1 LEQVLT
7 RQQGELVALERRLV
21 LRVRD
26 VLAQSDGAPADLER
40 LASLVNEM
48 DELFLLVVV
57 GEYNSG
63 KSTFINAL
71 LGDEVFAMGDL
82 PTTRAISILR
92 YGEPGPPESIGDHM
106 LLYHYP
112 LEVLRDLDIV
122 DTPGTNSIER
132 MEEEITRGFV
142 PRADLVLFVTSLLQP
157 LTASELD
164 FLTHIRQWGKKVVF
178 VVNGI
183 DRRNTDEQ
191 LDRVREYLARE
202 VTARLGA
209 DAPSLYFISALQ
221 ALRGKVADTQQR
233 VQQVSPATRTAASAT
248 PDPRNEYSALER
260 YVLETLRE
268 KERVRLKLLTPLGVL
283 RHVLKGNVAAL
294 EGRLTVVQEDAR
306 VLRSIREQLTAYSK
320 EMRTD
325 SERYLIEM
333 RNVLYEL
340 ERRGRS
346 WFERTIR
353 IGNAFFLRNKD
364 AVENRFRG
372 EVVQDAPL
380 AIEGV
385 LHRMVDWTVQRN
397 LKLWRSV
404 FSELDAHT
412 SRLRESGALAPH
424 GDTEFQYN
432 REELFSRLREPVEK
446 RLDEFDTE
454 REAREIVT
462 SVKEAVMSAFGVNVL
477 AIGLGGIIVAAVTT
491 AALDFT
497 GVLTATL
504 FAIAGWLIIPAR
516 RRHLMREFEEKI
528 SKLNEDL
535 AALLRTKFEEQ
546 LTRYEHQLL
555 EVVAPYDRF
564 LETERTKLE
573 SGLKALREAERE
585 VVTLERRVVETF
597 PEEQLARR
605 GTTTES
611 GRGGKIHPDGSAA

>member
-1 LEQVLT
+1 LEQVLN
-7 RQQGELVALERRLV
+7 RQQGELVALERKLV
-21 LRVRD
+21 LQVRD
-26 VLAQSDGAPADLER
+26 ALAQSDGSRTDLDR
-40 LASLVNEM
+40 LASLVHEM

-82 PTTRAISILR
+82 PTTRVISILR
-92 YGEPGPPESIGDHM
+92 YGQAGAPETIGEHIQ
-106 LLYHYP
+106 LYHYP

-132 MEEEITRGFV
+132 MEEAITREFV
-142 PRADLVLFVTSLLQP
+142 PRADLLLFVTSLLQP

-164 FLTHIRQWGKKVVF
+164 FLTHIREWGKKVVF

-183 DRRNTDEQ
+183 DRRNSDEQ
-191 LDRVREYLARE
+191 LARVRDYLTHE
-202 VTARLGA
+202 VTTRLGVS
-209 DAPSLYFISALQ
+209 APTIYFISALQ
-221 ALRGKVADTQQR
+221 ALRAKMSGSST
-233 VQQVSPATRTAASAT
+233 T
-248 PDPRNEYSALER
+248 PDEKNEYSALER

-268 KERVRLKLLTPLGVL
+268 KDRVRLKLLSPLGVL
-283 RHVLKGNVAAL
+283 ANVLKKNVIAL
-294 EGRLTVVQEDAR
+294 DGRLAVVQADAN
-306 VLRSIREQLTAYSK
+306 VLKSIRAQVDAYSQ
-320 EMRTD
+320 EMRSE

-364 AVENRFRG
+364 AVENRFRA
-372 EVVQDAPL
+372 EVVQDSPD
-380 AIEGV
+380 AIEKV
-385 LHRMVDWTVQRN
+385 VHRMVDWTVDRN
-397 LKLWRSV
+397 LRLWRAV

-412 SRLRESGALAPH
+412 ARLRASGALAPA
-424 GDTEFQYN
+424 GDTEFHYN
-432 REELFSRLREPVEK
+432 REELFTRLREPVER

-477 AIGLGGIIVAAVTT
+477 AIGLGGIFLAVFTT

-497 GVLTATL
+497 GILTATL
-504 FAIAGWLIIPAR
+504 FAIAGWMIIPAR
-516 RRHLMREFEEKI
+516 RRHLVKEFEEKI

-535 AALLRTKFEEQ
+535 AALLKTKFEEQ
-546 LTRYEHQLL
+546 LTRYERQLL
-555 EVVAPYDRF
+555 EVVAPYERF

-573 SGLKALREAERE
+573 TGLGSLHAAQRE
-585 VVTLERRVVETF
+585 VGSLEHRVHETF
-597 PEEQLARR
+597 PEEQPA
-605 GTTTES
+605 
-611 GRGGKIHPDGSAA
+611 

>member
-26 VLAQSDGAPADLER
+26 ALAQSDGARADLER

-92 YGEPGPPESIGDHM
+92 YGKAGPPETISEH
-106 LLYHYP
+106 LQLFHYP

-132 MEEEITRGFV
+132 MEEEITREFV
-142 PRADLVLFVTSLLQP
+142 PRADLILFVTSLLQP

-164 FLTHIRQWGKKVVF
+164 FLTHIREWGKKVVF

-191 LDRVREYLARE
+191 LDRVREYLTRE
-202 VTARLGA
+202 VSARLGTS
-209 DAPSLYFISALQ
+209 APTLYFISALQ
-221 ALRGKVADTQQR
+221 ALRAKTGAGSARTGDGSAPLDT
-233 VQQVSPATRTAASAT
+233 
-248 PDPRNEYSALER
+248 RNEYSDLER

-268 KERVRLKLLTPLGVL
+268 TERVRLKLLTPLGVL
-283 RHVLKGNVAAL
+283 RHVLKGNIASL
-294 EGRLTVVQEDAR
+294 DTRLTVVHEDAR
-306 VLRSIREQLTAYSK
+306 VLRSIRDQLTAYSK

-364 AVENRFRG
+364 AVENRFRA

-385 LHRMVDWTVQRN
+385 VHRMVDWTVQRN
-397 LKLWRSV
+397 LKLWRTV
-404 FSELDAHT
+404 FAELDAHT
-412 SRLRESGALAPH
+412 ARLRESGALAPH

-432 REELFSRLREPVEK
+432 REELFARLREPVER

-477 AIGLGGIIVAAVTT
+477 AIGLGGIFIAAFTT

-497 GVLTATL
+497 GVLTATI
-504 FAIAGWLIIPAR
+504 FAIAGWLIIPAKR
-516 RRHLMREFEEKI
+516 KQLITDFEEKI
-528 SKLNEDL
+528 AKLNEDL
-535 AALLRTKFEEQ
+535 AALVRAKFEEQ
-546 LTRYEHQLL
+546 LTGYERQLL
-555 EVVAPYDRF
+555 EVVAPYERF

-573 SGLKALREAERE
+573 TGLKVLSEAEQE
-585 VVTLERRVVETF
+585 VTALERRVLETF
-597 PEEQLARR
+597 PEEQLAAR
-605 GTTTES
+605 
-611 GRGGKIHPDGSAA
+611 

>member
-21 LRVRD
+21 LQVRD
-26 VLAQSDGAPADLER
+26 VLAQSDGASADLER

-92 YGEPGPPESIGDHM
+92 YGDAGPPESIGGHT

-132 MEEEITRGFV
+132 MEEEITREFV

-178 VVNGI
+178 VVNGV

-191 LDRVREYLARE
+191 LDRVREYLTRE
-202 VTARLGA
+202 VSARLGGSS
-209 DAPSLYFISALQ
+209 PSLYFISALQ
-221 ALRGKVADTQQR
+221 ALRGKLDGRQR
-233 VQQVSPATRTAASAT
+233 SPQSDSSVTSRAGSPAS
-248 PDPRNEYSALER
+248 DPRDEYSALER

-283 RHVLKGNVAAL
+283 RHVLRGNIAAL
-294 EGRLTVVQEDAR
+294 DQRLTVVQEDAR
-306 VLRSIREQLTAYSK
+306 VLRSIRDQLAAYSK

-325 SERYLIEM
+325 SERYLIET

-364 AVENRFRG
+364 AVENRFRS
-372 EVVQDAPL
+372 EVVQDASQ

-397 LKLWRSV
+397 LKLWRTV

-412 SRLRESGALAPH
+412 SRLRDAGALAPH

-432 REELFSRLREPVEK
+432 REELFARLREPVER

-477 AIGLGGIIVAAVTT
+477 AIGLGGIFIAAFTT

-497 GVLTATL
+497 GVLTATI

-516 RRHLMREFEEKI
+516 RRHLISEFEEKI

-535 AALLRTKFEEQ
+535 AALLSSKFEEQ
-546 LTRYEHQLL
+546 LTRYERQLL
-555 EVVAPYDRF
+555 EVVAPYERF

-573 SGLKALREAERE
+573 SGLKALREAGGE
-585 VVTLERRVVETF
+585 VESLVRRVLETF
-597 PEEQLARR
+597 PEEELVHR
-605 GTTTES
+605 GVGFEA
-611 GRGGKIHPDGSAA
+611 IHDGHPQN

>member
-1 LEQVLT
+1 MEQVLT

-26 VLAQSDGAPADLER
+26 VLAQSDGARADLDR

-92 YGEPGPPESIGDHM
+92 YGEAGPPEAIGEH
-106 LLYHYP
+106 LQLYHYP
-112 LEVLRDLDIV
+112 LEVLHDLDIV

-132 MEEEITRGFV
+132 MEEEITREFV

-183 DRRNTDEQ
+183 DRRNSEEQ
-191 LDRVREYLARE
+191 LDRVRDYLTLE
-202 VTARLGA
+202 VTARLGGS
-209 DAPSLYFISALQ
+209 APSIYFISALQ
-221 ALRGKVADTQQR
+221 ALRGKLA
-233 VQQVSPATRTAASAT
+233 AGAARTPPGPTSDSTA
-248 PDPRNEYSALER
+248 PDPRNEYAALER

-268 KERVRLKLLTPLGVL
+268 TERVRLKLLTPLGVL
-283 RHVLKGNVAAL
+283 RHVLSGNVAAL
-294 EGRLTVVQEDAR
+294 DARLTVVHEDAR
-306 VLRSIREQLTAYSK
+306 VLSSIREQLGAYSK

-364 AVENRFRG
+364 AVENRFRT

-385 LHRMVDWTVQRN
+385 VHRMVDWTVQRN
-397 LKLWRSV
+397 LKLWRTV
-404 FSELDAHT
+404 FAELDAHT
-412 SRLRESGALAPH
+412 ARLRKSGALAPH

-432 REELFSRLREPVEK
+432 REELFSRLREPVER

-462 SVKEAVMSAFGVNVL
+462 SVKEAVMSAFGVNIL
-477 AIGLGGIIVAAVTT
+477 AIGLGGIIIAAFTT
-491 AALDFT
+491 AALDVT

-516 RRHLMREFEEKI
+516 RRLLAKEFEQKI
-528 SKLNEDL
+528 TKLNEDL
-535 AALLRTKFEEQ
+535 ASLLRTKFEEQ
-546 LTRYEHQLL
+546 LTGYELQLL

-564 LETERTKLE
+564 LETERAKLE
-573 SGLKALREAERE
+573 SGLEALRDAEQQ
-585 VVTLERRVVETF
+585 VAALERRVVETF
-597 PEEQLARR
+597 PEEQLATR
-605 GTTTES
+605 
-611 GRGGKIHPDGSAA
+611 

>member
-1 LEQVLT
+1 MEQVLT

-26 VLAQSDGAPADLER
+26 ALAKSDGARADLER

-57 GEYNSG
+57 GEYNTG

-92 YGEPGPPESIGDHM
+92 YGQAGPPESIGEHIQ
-106 LLYHYP
+106 LYHYP
-112 LEVLRDLDIV
+112 LEFLRDLDIV

-132 MEEEITRGFV
+132 MEEAITREFV

-164 FLTHIRQWGKKVVF
+164 FLTHIREWGKKVVF
-178 VVNGI
+178 IVNGI

-191 LDRVREYLARE
+191 LDRVREYLTRE

-209 DAPSLYFISALQ
+209 TAPQIYFISALQ
-221 ALRGKVADTQQR
+221 ALRAKLV
-233 VQQVSPATRTAASAT
+233 TAPGRPASASMNNGGGVAV
-248 PDPRNEYSALER
+248 DERNEYSELER

-268 KERVRLKLLTPLGVL
+268 TERVRLKLLTPLGVL
-283 RHVLKGNVAAL
+283 RNVLKRNTASL
-294 EGRLTVVQEDAR
+294 EGRLVVVDEDAR
-306 VLRSIREQLTAYSK
+306 VLKSIREQLTAYST

-340 ERRGRS
+340 ERRGRD

-364 AVENRFRG
+364 AVENRFRA
-372 EVVQDAPL
+372 EVVQDAPQ

-385 LHRMVDWTVQRN
+385 VHRMVDWTVQRN
-397 LKLWRSV
+397 LKLWRTV
-404 FSELDAHT
+404 FAELDAHT
-412 SRLRESGALAPH
+412 ARLRDSGALAPH

-432 REELFSRLREPVEK
+432 REELFARLREPVER

-477 AIGLGGIIVAAVTT
+477 AIGLGGILVAAFTT

-516 RRHLMREFEEKI
+516 RKQLVHEFEAKI

-546 LTRYEHQLL
+546 LTRYERQLL
-555 EVVAPYDRF
+555 DVVAPYERF
-564 LETERTKLE
+564 LDTERTKLE
-573 SGLKALREAERE
+573 GGLKTLAEASRE
-585 VVTLERRVVETF
+585 VDTLEQRVNQAFPEVVER
-597 PEEQLARR
+597 A
-605 GTTTES
+605 
-611 GRGGKIHPDGSAA
+611 

>member
-1 LEQVLT
+1 MEKVLT
-7 RQQGELVALERRLV
+7 RQQGELIALERRLV

-26 VLAQSDGAPADLER
+26 TLAQSDGARADIDR
-40 LASLVNEM
+40 LASLVHEM

-92 YGEPGPPESIGDHM
+92 YGDEGPPESIGDHVQ
-106 LLYHYP
+106 LYHYP
-112 LEVLRDLDIV
+112 LEALRDLDIV

-132 MEEEITRGFV
+132 MEEAITREFV
-142 PRADLVLFVTSLLQP
+142 PRADLLLFVTSLLQP

-164 FLTHIRQWGKKVVF
+164 FLTHIREWGKKVVF

-183 DRRNTDEQ
+183 DRRNSDEQ
-191 LDRVREYLARE
+191 LTRVRDYLTRE
-202 VTARLGA
+202 LTARLGVT
-209 DAPSLYFISALQ
+209 PPTLYFISALQ
-221 ALRGKVADTQQR
+221 ALRAKMNVD
-233 VQQVSPATRTAASAT
+233 SAA
-248 PDPRNEYSALER
+248 PDPKNEYGALER

-268 KERVRLKLLTPLGVL
+268 TERVRLKLLTPLGVL
-283 RHVLKGNVAAL
+283 THVLKANVATL
-294 EGRLTVVQEDAR
+294 DGRLAVVQADAS
-306 VLRSIREQLTAYSK
+306 VLRSIRDQTTAYSR

-325 SERYLIEM
+325 AERYLIEM

-364 AVENRFRG
+364 AVENRFRT

-385 LHRMVDWTVQRN
+385 VHRMVDWTVDRN
-397 LKLWRSV
+397 LRLWRTV
-404 FSELDAHT
+404 FSELDTHT
-412 SRLRESGALAPH
+412 ARLRGSGALAPA
-424 GDTEFQYN
+424 GGTEFQYN
-432 REELFSRLREPVEK
+432 REELFARLREPVER

-462 SVKEAVMSAFGVNVL
+462 SVREAVMSAFGVNVL
-477 AIGLGGIIVAAVTT
+477 AIGLGGIFMAAVTT
-491 AALDFT
+491 AALDVT

-504 FAIAGWLIIPAR
+504 FAIAGWMIIPAR
-516 RRHLMREFEEKI
+516 RRHLVKEFETKI

-546 LTRYEHQLL
+546 VARYEGQLL
-555 EVVAPYDRF
+555 EVVAPYERF
-564 LETERTKLE
+564 LDTERTKLE
-573 SGLKALREAERE
+573 SGLEALRSAQAE
-585 VVTLERRVVETF
+585 VTALERRVAETF
-597 PEEQLARR
+597 PEQQLTSHGAPMNERR
-605 GTTTES
+605 AGVE
-611 GRGGKIHPDGSAA
+611 

>member
-1 LEQVLT
+1 MEQVLT

-21 LRVRD
+21 LRTRD
-26 VLAQSDGAPADLER
+26 VLLESDGPRADVER
-40 LASLVNEM
+40 LASLVHEM

-92 YGEPGPPESIGDHM
+92 YGKAGPPESIGQN
-106 LLYHYP
+106 LQLYHYP

-132 MEEEITRGFV
+132 MEEEITRQFV

-164 FLTHIRQWGKKVVF
+164 FLTHIREWGKKVVF

-183 DRRNTDEQ
+183 DRRNSDEQ
-191 LDRVREYLARE
+191 LDRVRDYLTRE
-202 VTARLGA
+202 VSARLG
-209 DAPSLYFISALQ
+209 DSTPTLYFVSALK
-221 ALRGKVADTQQR
+221 ALRGKMEAGA
-233 VQQVSPATRTAASAT
+233 ATTDVR
-248 PDPRNEYSALER
+248 DEYPSLER
-260 YVLETLRE
+260 YILETLRE
-268 KERVRLKLLTPLGVL
+268 VERVRLKLLTPLGVL
-283 RHVLKGNVAAL
+283 RHVLKGNTGAL
-294 EGRLTVVQEDAR
+294 QKRLTVVDEDSR

-364 AVENRFRG
+364 AVENRFRA
-372 EVVQDAPL
+372 EVVQDAPD
-380 AIEGV
+380 AVEGV
-385 LHRMVDWTVQRN
+385 VHRMVDWTVQRN
-397 LKLWRSV
+397 FKLWRAV
-404 FSELDAHT
+404 FTELDAHT
-412 SRLRESGALAPH
+412 ARLRESGALAPH

-432 REELFSRLREPVEK
+432 REELFTRLREPVEK
-446 RLDEFDTE
+446 RLDEFDTD
-454 REAREIVT
+454 REAREIVA
-462 SVKEAVMSAFGVNVL
+462 SVKEAVMTAFGVNVL
-477 AIGLGGIIVAAVTT
+477 AIGLGAIIVAAVTT
-491 AALDFT
+491 AVMDFT

-516 RRHLMREFEEKI
+516 RRHLIKEFETKI
-528 SKLNEDL
+528 SQLNEDL
-535 AALLRTKFEEQ
+535 AALLRAKFEEQ
-546 LTRYEHQLL
+546 LTRYENQLL
-555 EVVAPYDRF
+555 EVVAPYERF
-564 LETERTKLE
+564 LETERAKLE
-573 SGLKALREAERE
+573 SGLTSLREAEHE
-585 VVTLERRVVETF
+585 VAALEQRVIETF
-597 PEEQLARR
+597 
-605 GTTTES
+605 
-611 GRGGKIHPDGSAA
+611 SAGPATRDSLTDSRVKTNSRSAEANREL